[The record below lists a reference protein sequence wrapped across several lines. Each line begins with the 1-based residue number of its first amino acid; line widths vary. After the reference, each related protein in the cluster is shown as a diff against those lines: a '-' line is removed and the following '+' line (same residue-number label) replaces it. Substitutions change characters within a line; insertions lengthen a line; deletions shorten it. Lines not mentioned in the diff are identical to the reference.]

1 METTPANNIFGKI
14 RVQFRRYVG
23 VVQRTWWLLP
33 LTVSV
38 GMVAAAIF
46 ILQSP
51 PAFESVSRMAVPGQ
65 LSLDQGGAAYA
76 EDRSDSFNGTQ
87 RALMRSEQVQTRAAA
102 RVVALHPNL
111 ASMHADF
118 AVTLEPNTEIFDLSA
133 VSPSSVYS
141 QAFLDAVMDEYLNL
155 KKEQRYATSDSTAGA
170 ITEEMKKLDK
180 EMADNDAEMLAFQRV
195 NDVSFL
201 EKEGD
206 NAGSYLL
213 QLDQQLAALTT
224 EYNLLGLQDVD
235 QTLDRQQAEASAAS
249 GTPADMS
256 KSDNALVTYGPIADY
271 QTARQKIATLQ
282 AQLADMSTRLKPA
295 HPKIIAINEDIKA
308 TEGLLETLRAQS
320 VEALKTHREA
330 VGVEIKNLTSAIA
343 AQKQKAL
350 DLSVPLS
357 EYNRLKTKSDRTKSE
372 YDRLLANRGSLD
384 ITKNVAEDSL
394 VISDP
399 ASPAISVKPGVLR
412 IMLMGIIGGLLTGLL
427 IIFFID
433 KMDDRISSLIELQSQ
448 FPEPLLGQIPKEALA
463 SEGALLKPGD
473 ERQAFIEAFRT
484 LRSSLMFQPV
494 EGKRPKMFV
503 ITSALPDE
511 GKTTVSSNLA
521 VTLAFSGAKTLII
534 DADMRSGKV
543 SHLFGAQGA
552 AGLSNVLTKGVPWRE
567 VVSQTWIDNLYLM
580 PCGPS
585 VVNTAEHLLGKVTDK
600 FIQDIYD
607 QFDYVLFDSPPVIIL
622 DDTLSL
628 APKIDATLFVLRFD
642 QSSARASRRAL
653 ELLHGRQANV
663 IGLICNGVALSETEY
678 NYNYSY
684 RQYGTKYQ
692 EHQGGH
698 DRRGAHS
705 ERNKGAAVGI
715 VGQT

>member
-1 METTPANNIFGKI
+1 MESDAANNIFGKI
-14 RVQFRRYVG
+14 RVQFRRYIG
-23 VVQRTWWLLP
+23 VVQRIWWLLP
-33 LTVSV
+33 LTVSI
-38 GMVAAAIF
+38 GMLLAAIV
-46 ILQSP
+46 IIQSP
-51 PAFESVSRMAVPGQ
+51 PAFESESQMAVPGQ
-65 LSLDQGGAAYA
+65 LSLDQGGAAYN
-76 EDRSDSFNGTQ
+76 EDRSDNFNGTQ
-87 RALMRSEQVQTRAAA
+87 KELMKSDQVQRRAAA
-102 RVVALHPNL
+102 RVVALHPEM
-111 ASMHADF
+111 AGIGADF
-118 AVTLEPNTEIFDLSA
+118 TVTVKPNTEIFDLTA
-133 VSPSSVYS
+133 TSPSAVYS
-141 QAFLDAVMDEYLNL
+141 QAFLDAAMDEYLNL
-155 KKEQRYATSDSTAGA
+155 KKEQRYATSDTTAGA

-180 EMADNDAEMLAFQRV
+180 EMADNDADMLAFQKV

-201 EKEGD
+201 TKEGD

-235 QTLDRQQAEASAAS
+235 QTLDRQQAQSAVPPPAAA
-249 GTPADMS
+249 GTFN
-256 KSDNALVTYGPIADY
+256 DNTAKTDDALVTYGPIADY
-271 QTARQKIATLQ
+271 QKAKQQIATLQ

-295 HPKIIAINEDIKA
+295 HPKIIQLNDEIKA
-308 TEGLLETLRAQS
+308 TEGLLGTLRQQS

-357 EYNRLKTKSDRTKSE
+357 EYNRLKAKSDRTKTE
-372 YDRLLANRGSLD
+372 YDRLQANRGSLD

-399 ASPAISVKPGVLR
+399 ASPAISVKPGVIK
-412 IMLMGIIGGLLTGLL
+412 IMTIGIVAGLVVGLLV
-427 IIFFID
+427 IFVLD
-433 KMDDRISSLIELQSQ
+433 KMDDRISSLIELQSL
-448 FPEPLLGQIPKEALA
+448 FPEPLLGQIPKETLS

-484 LRSSLMFQPV
+484 LRSSLIFQAV
-494 EGKRPKMFV
+494 EGKRPKTFV

-521 VTLAFSGAKTLII
+521 VTLAFSGAKVLLI

-552 AGLSNVLTKGVPWRE
+552 LGLSNVLTKGTPWQE
-567 VVSQTWIDNLYLM
+567 VVSPTWIDNLSLM

-585 VVNTAEHLLGKVTDK
+585 VQNTAEHLLGKVTDK
-600 FIQDIYD
+600 FIKDIYD
-607 QFDYVLFDSPPVIIL
+607 EFDYVLFDSPPVIIL

-642 QSSARASRRAL
+642 QSSTRASRRAL

-684 RQYGTKYQ
+684 RQYGTKYH
-692 EHQGGH
+692 EP
-698 DRRGAHS
+698 
-705 ERNKGAAVGI
+705 KV
-715 VGQT
+715 

>member
-1 METTPANNIFGKI
+1 MESTPSNNIFGKI

-23 VVQRTWWLLP
+23 VVQRIWWLLP

-38 GMVAAAIF
+38 GMVVAAIF

-51 PAFESVSRMAVPGQ
+51 PAYQSTAQMAVPGR
-65 LSLDQGGAAYA
+65 LSLDQGGAAYN
-76 EDRSDSFNGTQ
+76 EDRSESFNGTQ
-87 RALMRSEQVQTRAAA
+87 KELMKSDQVQKKAAA
-102 RVVALHPNL
+102 RVASLHPEL
-111 ASMHADF
+111 PRMKAEFTVSIM
-118 AVTLEPNTEIFDLSA
+118 PGTEIFDLTA
-133 VSPSSVYS
+133 ISPSAVYS
-141 QAFLDAVMDEYLNL
+141 QAFLDAAMDEYLNL
-155 KKEQRYATSDSTAGA
+155 KKEQRYATSDTTAGA

-180 EMADNDAEMLAFQRV
+180 EMADNDAEMLAFQKV

-201 EKEGD
+201 EKQGD
-206 NAGSYLL
+206 QAGSYLL
-213 QLDQQLAALTT
+213 QLDQQLEALTT

-235 QTLDRQQAEASAAS
+235 QTLDRQQVTASVPNPNP
-249 GTPADMS
+249 TDTS

-271 QTARQKIATLQ
+271 QAARQKIATLQ
-282 AQLADMSTRLKPA
+282 AQLSDMSTRLKPA
-295 HPKIIAINEDIKA
+295 HPKIIAINDEIKA
-308 TEGLLETLRAQS
+308 TEGLLGTLRAQS
-320 VEALKTHREA
+320 VEALKTHRAA

-343 AQKQKAL
+343 EQKQKAL

-357 EYNRLKTKSDRTKSE
+357 EYNRLKTKSDRTKAE

-394 VISDP
+394 VISAP
-399 ASPAISVKPGVLR
+399 ASLAYSVKPGVVK
-412 IMLMGIIGGLLTGLL
+412 IMLMGILGGLAVGLI

-433 KMDDRISSLIELQSQ
+433 KMDDRISSLIELQSH
-448 FPEPLLGQIPKEALA
+448 FPEPLLGQIPKEALS

-484 LRSSLMFQPV
+484 LRSSLIFLPV
-494 EGKRPKMFV
+494 EGQRPKTFV

-552 AGLSNVLTKGVPWRE
+552 AGLSNVLTKGVPWKD
-567 VVSQTWIDNLYLM
+567 VVSQTWIDNLFLM

-600 FIQDIYD
+600 FIKDIYNE
-607 QFDYVLFDSPPVIIL
+607 FDYVLFDSPPVIIL

-684 RQYGTKYQ
+684 RQYGTKYH
-692 EHQGGH
+692 E
-698 DRRGAHS
+698 A
-705 ERNKGAAVGI
+705 KI
-715 VGQT
+715 